1 MLNRRKLRKM
11 LIVSIILYRTI
22 IIRVKISARI
32 KRIKRKGMLNKIV
45 EIRIIMTIIRRS
57 IVIKIYIKIV
67 LRKKLKKRKS

>member
-1 MLNRRKLRKM
+1 M

>member
-1 MLNRRKLRKM
+1 MLNQRKLRKM